1 MLVCNNEKILREV
14 YELGKTSG
22 VEQNKVEIALNI
34 LKKNMDAKLIC
45 EVIGLTHDEL
55 NIIKKELN
63 KRAETLL
70 FFSLLV

>member
-1 MLVCNNEKILREV
+1 
-14 YELGKTSG
+14 
-22 VEQNKVEIALNI
+22 
-34 LKKNMDAKLIC
+34 MDAKLIC